1 MYEAREEE
9 DQVVPDAKSNEIV
22 KFDKPEDE
30 QEVPTP
36 TLPKPEPD
44 LGDLGS

>member
-9 DQVVPDAKSNEIV
+9 DQVVPDAKRNEIV

-30 QEVPTP
+30 QEVPNNP
-36 TLPKPEPD
+36 PKPEPD

>member
-9 DQVVPDAKSNEIV
+9 DQVVPDAKRNEIV

-30 QEVPTP
+30 QEVPN

>member
-9 DQVVPDAKSNEIV
+9 EQVVPDAKRNEIV

-30 QEVPTP
+30 QEVPRYTP
-36 TLPKPEPD
+36 PKPAPD